1 MRFASAQISSLRV
14 CKELAEG
21 DKSIIK
27 LIGHLTDIEARALL
41 TIGELRKATRPDS
54 SGRAIKN
61 AMSLS
66 KDVMRMSQ

>member
-1 MRFASAQISSLRV
+1 MKYASAQITNLRV
-14 CKELAEG
+14 CKELADG

-54 SGRAIKN
+54 AGRAIRN

-66 KDVMRMSQ
+66 KNGMRRS